1 MPQLVPFTPDMQR
14 GQGFNT
20 FLQEPCVRGAV
31 TVTSSGFECKQFKA
45 DYESS
50 LIESYEKLV
59 QSLDISAGAAVSGW
73 GQSAKVDAK
82 YLDRTEFENSTPTY
96 QVRVSVQQQGS
107 VDNVYNFNKLN
118 SGNLASTYGDRFIAD
133 FIRGG
138 LFLARV
144 SITVKNTSS
153 KKEISEAAEVAFNA
167 YGAEGKVTEDV
178 KSAVEKIQKNSHVSI
193 KIHEMTGTQS
203 EGGPT
208 TKTEAAGSDL
218 LAVKARADKFY
229 DDAHAGKHTHIRFAM
244 LSQYTRLPDF
254 DQSWFVPLDYSK
266 ANLLSWSLLDDF
278 TKYLATEKIV
288 KQIPLEKFKQGLLQK
303 QELERQRIEEVD
315 KIKQRALD
323 ISKKPDTATAPPTH
337 TRPETFRFQVYEAI
351 KTVIYIVQSIPKPDD
366 NWTDTIDKYL
376 ASGAKQRFKIQVYDF
391 DQVLGTTVVSFG
403 KHRRSDEYHCLI
415 GERLQN
421 YNDWK
426 EESHFWVFPEAIH
439 GVADTAILA
448 YGTRAKRYLRLQEGD
463 PSDLSQVSGRP
474 FFYFHTAFD
483 PAAGSY

>member
-20 FLQEPCVRGAV
+20 F
-31 TVTSSGFECKQFKA
+31 FKSPVS
-45 DYESS
+45 EVLSQ
-50 LIESYEKLV
+50 KLV

-96 QVRVSVQQQGS
+96 QVRVSVQQQSS
-107 VDNVYNFNKLN
+107 VDNVYKFNKLN

-167 YGAEGKVTEDV
+167 YGAEGKVTKDV
-178 KSAVEKIQKNSHVSI
+178 KTAVEKIQKNSHVSI

-218 LAVKARADKFY
+218 VAVKARADRFY
-229 DDAHAGKHTHIRFAM
+229 DDAHARKHTYIR
-244 LSQYTRLPDF
+244 LC
-254 DQSWFVPLDYSK
+254 
-266 ANLLSWSLLDDF
+266 SWSLLDDF

-288 KQIPLEKFKQGLLQK
+288 KQIPLEKFKQGLPQK
-303 QELERQRIEEVD
+303 EELERQRIEEVD

-351 KTVIYIVQSIPKPDD
+351 KTVIYIVQSIPKPDY

-376 ASGAKQRFKIQVYDF
+376 ASNPGIRF
-391 DQVLGTTVVSFG
+391 
-403 KHRRSDEYHCLI
+403 
-415 GERLQN
+415 
-421 YNDWK
+421 
-426 EESHFWVFPEAIH
+426 
-439 GVADTAILA
+439 
-448 YGTRAKRYLRLQEGD
+448 
-463 PSDLSQVSGRP
+463 
-474 FFYFHTAFD
+474 
-483 PAAGSY
+483 

>member
-14 GQGFNT
+14 GQG
-20 FLQEPCVRGAV
+20 
-31 TVTSSGFECKQFKA
+31 
-45 DYESS
+45 
-50 LIESYEKLV
+50 KLV

-82 YLDRTEFENSTPTY
+82 YLDRTE
-96 QVRVSVQQQGS
+96 VRVSVQQQSS
-107 VDNVYNFNKLN
+107 VDNVYKFNKLN

-167 YGAEGKVTEDV
+167 YGAEGKVTKDV
-178 KSAVEKIQKNSHVSI
+178 KTAVEKIQKNSHVSI

-218 LAVKARADKFY
+218 VAVKARADRFY
-229 DDAHAGKHTHIRFAM
+229 DDAHARKHTYIR
-244 LSQYTRLPDF
+244 LC
-254 DQSWFVPLDYSK
+254 
-266 ANLLSWSLLDDF
+266 SWSLLDDF

-288 KQIPLEKFKQGLLQK
+288 KQIPLEKFKQGLPQK
-303 QELERQRIEEVD
+303 EELERQRIEEVD

-337 TRPETFRFQVYEAI
+337 TRPETFRFQVYVRAE
-351 KTVIYIVQSIPKPDD
+351 SPK
-366 NWTDTIDKYL
+366 K
-376 ASGAKQRFKIQVYDF
+376 K
-391 DQVLGTTVVSFG
+391 
-403 KHRRSDEYHCLI
+403 
-415 GERLQN
+415 
-421 YNDWK
+421 
-426 EESHFWVFPEAIH
+426 
-439 GVADTAILA
+439 
-448 YGTRAKRYLRLQEGD
+448 
-463 PSDLSQVSGRP
+463 
-474 FFYFHTAFD
+474 
-483 PAAGSY
+483 

>member
-31 TVTSSGFECKQFKA
+31 TVTSSGFESKQFKA

-82 YLDRTEFENSTPTY
+82 YLDRTE
-96 QVRVSVQQQGS
+96 VRVSVQQQGS

-153 KKEISEAAEVAFNA
+153 KKEISEAWLLGTDFPLLEMVMRLTTAEVAFNA
-167 YGAEGKVTEDV
+167 YGAEGKVTEGV

-229 DDAHAGKHTHIRFAM
+229 DDAHAGKHTYI
-244 LSQYTRLPDF
+244 L
-254 DQSWFVPLDYSK
+254 
-266 ANLLSWSLLDDF
+266 
-278 TKYLATEKIV
+278 
-288 KQIPLEKFKQGLLQK
+288 PLEKFKQGLLQK